1 MPATEFTAICLIA
14 VATLLVA
21 EFKRHQ
27 PGRVIAKSAASFAFV
42 GVALS
47 LGAMTSGYGQL
58 VLLALVLSAAGD
70 LLLLS
75 DRSVAFLSGLGAFLA
90 SHAAYAAAFSVSGV
104 SVRAAAVAA
113 LVALLFGVVVI
124 RWLWPRLNGSFR
136 APVVAYVVVILGMC
150 CVAVGYASASGRWLV
165 AVGAGVFAASDLAVA
180 REKFVHKS
188 FVNRAWGLPAYYCAQ
203 LLLAWSIA

>member
-1 MPATEFTAICLIA
+1 MLPVFDLFRIGITRVHIPMPATGFTAICLIA
-14 VATLLVA
+14 VAALLIA

-124 RWLWPRLNGSFR
+124 
-136 APVVAYVVVILGMC
+136 LGMC
-150 CVAVGYASASGRWLV
+150 CVAVGYASSSGRWLV

-180 REKFVHKS
+180 REKFVHRS
-188 FVNRAWGLPAYYCAQ
+188 FVNRAWGLPAYYGAQ